1 MYYLEKITGII
12 VLLSTWMIGI
22 CQPNTTIDLDKEKP
36 KQYENRRLTSEKTG
50 EKKFNSS
57 RRLFQN
63 TITHYNYFFNAD
75 NKLNDVIAIAKT
87 HNIDD
92 FTKLLSF
99 YNYSLDATSTQK
111 QQLDSVIYK
120 CNAGI
125 LLHDLRNDWIDNMYL
140 LMGKAFLLRKDFDSA
155 TQVFQYINY
164 AYSPKDDGYDI
175 PIGSNASNTNGIFTV
190 STNEKTSLLKKIT
203 GRPPSRNESFLWQAR
218 NYLEQNKLEEAS
230 GLLSILRS
238 DIGFPYRLQTDLN
251 EMVAY
256 LFYKQQV
263 YDSSACYLQ
272 KSLNN
277 TVDKSERARWEY
289 LCGQLYQLAGKGEAA
304 IASFNH
310 SIQHTS
316 DPYMDVYARLNIVAL
331 SSKNTKD
338 NMLQRQLAE
347 LYSLARRDRY
357 ENFRDI
363 IYYAAAILQLQNK
376 DTVTAK
382 KDLSK
387 SIQFSVD
394 NPPQKQKSFL
404 LLADVNY
411 QIKKYTNAF
420 DFYDSLQLNMLT
432 ENEALRVSIRK
443 PALEII
449 TEDLNTIHLQDSL
462 LVLSFLPEAERLAAA
477 KKIYRKLRKAQGMK
491 DTEDIDFGNSFPGAS
506 KSSGLFNNNVSGSDF
521 YFSNAT
527 MKAQGFKEFKSIWGT
542 RPNVDNWQ
550 RQSVVLSSAGN
561 SNTRPDSRKG
571 LSPELSVTPEKTKDK
586 EVSLEGLLSNIP
598 LSESKMAESNHL
610 IVTALF
616 KNGEIFQNQLE
627 DYQAASDAFETIL
640 HRYPA
645 FSSIEQVLFDLAY
658 CSKELGQLTKY
669 DSLRSR
675 LNATYPDGKWTI
687 KINNGVIENKRNDIV
702 IVLSN
707 PKEVATRQYEEV
719 YNLFVEG
726 KFKEAE
732 EERQNA
738 DKRFGKNFWTPQ
750 LLFIEAIYYVKQRQD
765 TEAINRLQ
773 NIISTFPSSPL
784 SGKAKEMVGVLK
796 RRKEIEAYLTNLQ
809 IDKNEDTAINRRI
822 DLNPS
827 QIVAIDTSKKLLT
840 KDSIAKIKTALPG
853 IKSLHEIK
861 QKTNPVI
868 TAPDNNKFVFVPDD
882 QHYAVIVLD
891 KVDEVFVNEA
901 RNAFNRFNREKYFNQ
916 KIEITPLKLT
926 DQYNMMLLGPFAN
939 AGEAVNYIDNVK
951 PSVSS
956 RIIPWLTQNK
966 YFFSIISNANL
977 TILKTNK
984 NVEGYR
990 IFLRQLFSDKF

>member
-75 NKLNDVIAIAKT
+75 NKLNDVIAVAKT
-87 HNIDD
+87 HNVDD

-99 YNYSLDATSTQK
+99 YNYSLDATSIQK

-155 TQVFQYINY
+155 AQVFQYINY

-230 GLLSILRS
+230 GLLSILRI
-238 DIGFPYRLQTDLN
+238 DIGFPYRLQTDLD

-263 YDSSACYLQ
+263 YDSSAWYLQ

-277 TVDKSERARWEY
+277 TVDKPERARWEY

-304 IASFNH
+304 ITSFNH

-338 NMLQRQLAE
+338 NMLQRQLTE
-347 LYSLARRDRY
+347 LYSLARRDKY

-363 IYYAAAILQLQNK
+363 IYYAAALLQLQNK
-376 DTVTAK
+376 DTITAK

-387 SIQFSVD
+387 SIQFNVD
-394 NPPQKQKSFL
+394 NPPQKLKSFL
-404 LLADVNY
+404 LLADVHY
-411 QIKKYTNAF
+411 QTKKYTNAF

-443 PALEII
+443 PALKII
-449 TEDLNTIHLQDSL
+449 TEDFNTIHLQDSL
-462 LVLSFLPEAERLAAA
+462 LALSFLPEAERLATA

-491 DTEDIDFGNSFPGAS
+491 DAEDVDFGSSFPGAS
-506 KSSGLFNNNVSGSDF
+506 KSSGLFNNNISGSDF

-550 RQSVVLSSAGN
+550 RQSVALSSAGN
-561 SNTRPDSRKG
+561 GNTRPDSRMG
-571 LSPELSVTPEKTKDK
+571 VSTELSVIPEKTKDK
-586 EVSLEGLLSNIP
+586 EVSLEGLLSDIP
-598 LSESKMAESNHL
+598 LSESKIAETNHL

-658 CSKELGQLTKY
+658 CSKELGLFKKY

-675 LNATYPDGKWTI
+675 LNATYPNGKWTI
-687 KINNGVIENKRNDIV
+687 KINNGVIENQGTSIV
-702 IVLSN
+702 TVLSN

-732 EERQNA
+732 EEKQNA

-765 TEAINRLQ
+765 TAAINSLQ
-773 NIISTFPSSPL
+773 NIISTFTSSPL

-796 RRKEIEAYLTNLQ
+796 RRKEIETYLTNLQ
-809 IDKNEDTAINRRI
+809 LDKNEDSMISRRM
-822 DLNPS
+822 DFNPS
-827 QIVAIDTSKKLLT
+827 QIVAIDTSKKLLA
-840 KDSIAKIKTALPG
+840 KDSVAKTKTALPA
-853 IKSLHEIK
+853 IKSLPEIK
-861 QKTNPVI
+861 QKANPV
-868 TAPDNNKFVFVPDD
+868 PENNKFVFVADD
-882 QHYAVIVLD
+882 QHYAVVVLD
-891 KVDEVFVNEA
+891 KVDEVFVSEA
-901 RNAFNRFNREKYFNQ
+901 RNAFNRFNREKYFNR

-926 DQYNMMLLGPFAN
+926 DQYNMMLLGPFAS
-939 AGEAVNYIDNVK
+939 AGEAVNYLDNIK

-966 YFFSIISNANL
+966 YYFSIISNANL

-990 IFLRQLFSDKF
+990 IFIRQLFSDKF

>member
-50 EKKFNSS
+50 EKKFNFS

-75 NKLNDVIAIAKT
+75 NKLNDVIAVAKT
-87 HNIDD
+87 HNVDD

-99 YNYSLDATSTQK
+99 YNYSLDATSIQK

-155 TQVFQYINY
+155 AQVFQYINY

-230 GLLSILRS
+230 GLLSILRI
-238 DIGFPYRLQTDLN
+238 DIGFPYRLQTDLD

-263 YDSSACYLQ
+263 YDSSAWYLQ

-277 TVDKSERARWEY
+277 TVDKPERARWEY

-304 IASFNH
+304 ITSFNH

-338 NMLQRQLAE
+338 NMLQRQLTE
-347 LYSLARRDRY
+347 LYSLARRDKY

-363 IYYAAAILQLQNK
+363 IYYAAALLQLQNK
-376 DTVTAK
+376 DTITAK

-387 SIQFSVD
+387 SIQFNVD
-394 NPPQKQKSFL
+394 NPPQKLKSFL
-404 LLADVNY
+404 LLADVHY
-411 QIKKYTNAF
+411 QTKKYTNAF

-443 PALEII
+443 PALKII
-449 TEDLNTIHLQDSL
+449 TEDFNTIHLQDSL
-462 LVLSFLPEAERLAAA
+462 LALSFLPEAERLATA

-491 DTEDIDFGNSFPGAS
+491 DAEDVDFGSSFPGAS
-506 KSSGLFNNNVSGSDF
+506 KSSGLFNNNISSSDF

-550 RQSVVLSSAGN
+550 RQSVALSSAGN
-561 SNTRPDSRKG
+561 GNTRPDSRMG
-571 LSPELSVTPEKTKDK
+571 VSTELSVIPEKTKDK
-586 EVSLEGLLSNIP
+586 EVSLEGLLSDIP
-598 LSESKMAESNHL
+598 LSESKIAETNHL

-658 CSKELGQLTKY
+658 CSKELGLFKKY

-675 LNATYPDGKWTI
+675 LNATYPNGKWTI
-687 KINNGVIENKRNDIV
+687 KINNGVIENQGTSIV
-702 IVLSN
+702 TVLSN

-732 EERQNA
+732 EEKQNA

-765 TEAINRLQ
+765 TAAINSLQ
-773 NIISTFPSSPL
+773 NIISTFTSSPL

-796 RRKEIEAYLTNLQ
+796 RRKEIETYLTNLQ
-809 IDKNEDTAINRRI
+809 LDKNEDSMISRRM
-822 DLNPS
+822 DFNPS
-827 QIVAIDTSKKLLT
+827 QIVAIDTSKKLLA
-840 KDSIAKIKTALPG
+840 KDSVAKTKTALPA
-853 IKSLHEIK
+853 IKSLPEIK
-861 QKTNPVI
+861 QKANPV
-868 TAPDNNKFVFVPDD
+868 PENNKFVFVADD
-882 QHYAVIVLD
+882 QHYAVVVLD
-891 KVDEVFVNEA
+891 KVDEVFVSEA
-901 RNAFNRFNREKYFNQ
+901 RNAFNRFNREKYFNR

-926 DQYNMMLLGPFAN
+926 DQYNMMLLGPFAS
-939 AGEAVNYIDNVK
+939 AGEAVNYLDNIK

-966 YFFSIISNANL
+966 YYFSIISNANL

-990 IFLRQLFSDKF
+990 IFIRQLFSDKF